1 MKLIKFVK
9 ENKIVIFSLFVIAL
23 TFVFLALPGQ
33 FSEYGLIQGKEFEYK
48 LSGYQFIFGYENHD
62 LPNKPVAQGIAIF
75 VMLVLT
81 FGALIFSKKS
91 SFVSLLCGLSLL
103 VISILFF
110 TISVAG
116 QKVYA
121 QWDLTNDFK
130 YGWVAYLSGALILI
144 AAGLVI
150 YRTVIMM
157 KNEIKHPAPV
167 SKGPSYNYLHK

>member
-9 ENKIVIFSLFVIAL
+9 ENKIIVFSLFVIAL
-23 TFVFLALPGQ
+23 AFIFLALPGQ
-33 FSEYGLIQGKEFEYK
+33 FAKFEIYKGSEFNYK
-48 LSGYQFIFGYENHD
+48 LSGYQFIFGIEDRD

-81 FGALIFSKKS
+81 FGGLIFSKKS
-91 SFVSLLCGLSLL
+91 SFVSMLCGLSLL

-116 QKVYA
+116 QKVYTI
-121 QWDLTNDFK
+121 WDQTNNFK
-130 YGWVAYLSGALILI
+130 YGWVAYLSGALILV

-167 SKGPSYNYLHK
+167 SKGPTYNYLHK